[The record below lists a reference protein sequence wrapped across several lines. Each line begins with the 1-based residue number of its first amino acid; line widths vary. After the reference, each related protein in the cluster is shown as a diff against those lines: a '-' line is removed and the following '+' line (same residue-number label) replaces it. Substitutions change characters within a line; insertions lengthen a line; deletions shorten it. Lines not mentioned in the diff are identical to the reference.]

1 MKEAKEED
9 SENESTE
16 EAVLRKSA
24 SLSFERVSQ
33 EIEKASQEM
42 PSARQAPPEQHA
54 RPDVPAAPD
63 AAPRAEQSMF
73 SASQQPLGQHA
84 GSAGA
89 RHAHSSE
96 THPAE
101 QLKQRKSQR
110 SPLKPLNRSGSLA
123 TQQATRASQDAN
135 QGPSQPIRCA
145 GSELSTPSMSGASQL
160 RVRKQDEQRQ
170 MPIGDRGQAQL
181 PARGISLAGSGNAGH
196 PASVRPPGLV
206 SAHSAAL
213 HHTAAR
219 STHHA
224 HQRQPFADVQQQLL
238 GRHAQLS
245 SHAHGAR
252 PQLSQP
258 VSQPPRPQSSA
269 LQQPH
274 GLDGIYV
281 NSSGSQQPNRTSSNY
296 SRAQSTGVFAAK
308 NSGIFADDDDGE
320 EDADWD
326 AGVAKLLESA
336 ALSRPPQQ
344 PSQPVAQVSSSQCH
358 MVALHGSRKTLQMTA
373 CMLITCPPQALRCSV
388 SEWQDA
394 RDECIVFTEDVTMLL
409 HQASLQGTRSLA
421 GMLCRN
427 SPVSVGAQAPNFIIL
442 LTGQAMLSPAKAHSF
457 SRYGPPKIWLSVCQL

>member
-9 SENESTE
+9 SENESAE
-16 EAVLRKSA
+16 ETVLRKSA

-42 PSARQAPPEQHA
+42 PSARQAPPGQHA
-54 RPDVPAAPD
+54 RPDVTAAPN
-63 AAPRAEQSMF
+63 AAPRAEQSMYI
-73 SASQQPLGQHA
+73 ASQQPLGQHA

-89 RHAHSSE
+89 RHALSSGAH
-96 THPAE
+96 TAE
-101 QLKQRKSQR
+101 QLKQSKSLR

-123 TQQATRASQDAN
+123 TQQATRASQETN

-145 GSELSTPSMSGASQL
+145 GSELLTPSMSGPSQL
-160 RVRKQDEQRQ
+160 RAQKQDEQRQ

-196 PASVRPPGLV
+196 PASVRPPGLA
-206 SAHSAAL
+206 STHSAAL

-219 STHHA
+219 GTHHA

-238 GRHAQLS
+238 GRHTQLPS

-258 VSQPPRPQSSA
+258 MSQPPRPQSSA
-269 LQQPH
+269 LQQPQ

-281 NSSGSQQPNRTSSNY
+281 NLSGCQQPSRTSSNY
-296 SRAQSTGVFAAK
+296 SKAQSTGVFAAK
-308 NSGIFADDDDGE
+308 NSGIFADDDEGE

-336 ALSRPPQQ
+336 ALSRPPQH
-344 PSQPVAQVSSSQCH
+344 PSQLLSQVLSSQPWE
-358 MVALHGSRKTLQMTA
+358 S
-373 CMLITCPPQALRCSV
+373 
-388 SEWQDA
+388 
-394 RDECIVFTEDVTMLL
+394 
-409 HQASLQGTRSLA
+409 
-421 GMLCRN
+421 
-427 SPVSVGAQAPNFIIL
+427 
-442 LTGQAMLSPAKAHSF
+442 
-457 SRYGPPKIWLSVCQL
+457 IW